1 MNNWWIK
8 LYHEMLEDPKVG
20 RLTDSQYRTMIE
32 CFLLAGREN
41 LEGALPAV
49 EDIAWQLRKDL
60 EQLKSD
66 FAALAA
72 AGILTETAQGW
83 VVTNYT
89 KRQTKISNADK
100 QKAYRDR
107 SRHDFMDGYEEE
119 RISNVDSYQ
128 SVTDGNTEEE
138 KKKIRE
144 EEEKEKE
151 IEVEREEIFAAAAA
165 ETKVLVEK
173 TFALA
178 EIDIS
183 AIKPPQ
189 KLVYLFAKMAES
201 GVIVEDIENAWRWY
215 TDKNG
220 FAPRTFDVLHRP
232 IMTAKAQRLQKS
244 APQTQKVSDYADY
257 IQR

>member
-60 EQLKSD
+60 EGLKAD
-66 FAALAA
+66 MAALAA
-72 AGILTETAQGW
+72 VGILTETPGGW
-83 VVTNYT
+83 VVTNYA
-89 KRQTKISNADK
+89 KRQAKISNAEK
-100 QKAYRDR
+100 QKAYRER
-107 SRHDFMDGYEEE
+107 LRNAFMEGYEEE
-119 RISNVDSYQ
+119 QVSNDVSYQ

-138 KKKIRE
+138 KNKRRE
-144 EEEKEKE
+144 EEEKE
-151 IEVEREEIFAAAAA
+151 IEKEREEVFAAATA

-183 AIKPPQ
+183 ATKPPP

-244 APQTQKVSDYADY
+244 APQTQKVSNYAEF